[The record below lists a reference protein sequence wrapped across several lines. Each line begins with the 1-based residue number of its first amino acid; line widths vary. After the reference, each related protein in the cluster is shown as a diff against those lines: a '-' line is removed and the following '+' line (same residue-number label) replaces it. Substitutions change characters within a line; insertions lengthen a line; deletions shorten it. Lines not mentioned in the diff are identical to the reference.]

1 MSLPSASIGEI
12 SDITSLGASLSQS
25 KRSAGGTFA
34 KDAEMDFTTSKPQE
48 VAVATKLH
56 ALPHE
61 QLHSSMSRN
70 REHVDSRHVTFLGRK
85 HNSSETEV
93 AATLQS
99 MNNAKPNQQMPQ
111 LTRGAKESHEIDSRQ
126 QRSLSS
132 YYRKMKAKADDMM
145 EVDLDFH

>member
-1 MSLPSASIGEI
+1 
-12 SDITSLGASLSQS
+12 
-25 KRSAGGTFA
+25 
-34 KDAEMDFTTSKPQE
+34 MDFTTSKPQE

-126 QRSLSS
+126 RRSLSS
-132 YYRKMKAKADDMM
+132 YYRKMKAKTDDMM
-145 EVDLDFH
+145 EVDPDFH